1 MVLKT
6 TKFNHNLLSIW
17 AGCLYNLLYSPTFQN
32 ILQNEMVNF
41 KKQSILDMFNMYS
54 HKIQQ
59 NLMQVVKLHEII
71 VKNKVTP
78 TL

>member
-1 MVLKT
+1 M
-6 TKFNHNLLSIW
+6 
-17 AGCLYNLLYSPTFQN
+17 
-32 ILQNEMVNF
+32 MNF
-41 KKQSILDMFNMYS
+41 KKQSILDMFTMYS

-59 NLMQVVKLHEII
+59 NLMQMVRFHEII

>member
-1 MVLKT
+1 
-6 TKFNHNLLSIW
+6 
-17 AGCLYNLLYSPTFQN
+17 
-32 ILQNEMVNF
+32 MVNF
-41 KKQSILDMFNMYS
+41 RKQSILDMFNTYS

-59 NLMQVVKLHEII
+59 NLMQMVKLHEII